1 MATIINERNIDAL
14 KPIFKPWEEPNGY
27 RVPGFDENSPA
38 RIEPGRRPSRCPLV
52 RSIRAEVDM
61 WRKGGYAGVS
71 ETSRHLLNY
80 WFNTDHM
87 VKDVATGESHPFR
100 YHWAQ
105 REAIES
111 IIYLH
116 ELRNVRN
123 TAALLTEF
131 GEGVFDDI
139 ALGIMPQEDQWLKC
153 CCKIATGG
161 GKTKVM
167 SLAIVWSYF
176 NSLREPNSDLV
187 KHFVVIAPNLTVYE
201 RLKEDFENRRIFDTD
216 PLIPEEWK
224 GDFQLQT
231 ILQDEPGGDVSL
243 GAIYLTNIHRL
254 YETRDSNDDGQDS
267 IWGPEVKRNKALDTS
282 IALRERITSHKGIM
296 VLNDEAHHL
305 HDPELAWNKAID
317 SLHVMNVNKGFRGV
331 CLQLDFTA
339 TPKHNNGDFFRHIV
353 CDFPLGEAVDAG
365 IVKVPVL
372 GESDR
377 LNIKGD
383 KNAPSHEKYRNHL
396 QVGYKRYEES
406 YNQWEK
412 VRKPIL
418 FVMTEDSASAND
430 VANYLDSEL
439 FPLLK
444 GRVLNIHTNLKGRIK
459 KTTRFGKEIKEF
471 VESERDMK
479 PEDLKALRE
488 MSRDLD
494 SPNSKYRCIV
504 SVMMLREG
512 WDIKNVSTIV
522 PLRAYS
528 AASGILPEQTLG
540 RGLRRMIPSGDMPE
554 MVTVIH
560 HPAFRKLYEE
570 ELQLEGFNILVL
582 PERESLKQTVT
593 IFVDTEHK
601 NVDKLDIS
609 IPYISDSIETS
620 SKLENLSID
629 EVAEE
634 FKKYKKLPI
643 GKAKPTELEFKEMH
657 LFTKEVIGT
666 WKLDL
671 GLLSTAWSAPHY
683 FSLMLARAC
692 KLTDYQSVLLPLVQE
707 FITKHLFEREVD
719 LFSGEI
725 NHRMQDTDVK
735 EHIIAVFTPLIM
747 DKKTT
752 IQDRK
757 RSNTETKLS
766 GWRPYQA
773 TSTDKRP
780 AVIASRTMFNLVP
793 CDNDFEKEFTF
804 ECDRLDDVEAFAKNA
819 GPQKLT
825 IDYLKPDKHRAMYVP
840 DFFVRVKSGDI
851 FLCELKGREDNL
863 VALKAKAAI
872 EWCKSASKGKAKWH
886 YLYIPY
892 HLFQQSTA
900 NSLEELAR
908 ACEPSLQNLIKESD
922 SEQIYIDFDTVTE
935 TDLADPLLK
944 KVMRMSSIDNIPED
958 LYESVRQALLIL
970 DHAEKTNMRDY
981 AHSFQPLL
989 YCLDDYAIRLLVKGL
1004 QSRIPTNIAWRD
1016 AYFMPDLSGVF
1027 QKKRNVLEKYGRY
1040 LRDNLVF
1047 ARPIMKLGTLL
1058 FCLEYAQ
1065 KGGFGANGVWM
1076 DVEKAYSG
1084 TKMGELY
1091 SLLTQVNEFRNTRV
1105 AHVEV
1110 KLSDANEA
1118 WENMGKWVKCLSMM
1132 YQDYSRLP

>member
-1 MATIINERNIDAL
+1 MATILNERNLDAL
-14 KPIFKPWEEPNGY
+14 KPIFKPWEEPSGY
-27 RVPGFDENSPA
+27 RVPGADDNSPA
-38 RIEPGRRPSRCPLV
+38 RVEPGRRPSRCPLV
-52 RSIRAEVDM
+52 RAIRSEVDM
-61 WRKGGYAGVS
+61 WRRGGYSGVS
-71 ETSRHLLNY
+71 ETSRYLLNY

-87 VKDVATGESHPFR
+87 IKDNSTGESYPFH

-116 ELRNVRN
+116 ELRRVRN
-123 TAALLTEF
+123 TASLLTEF
-131 GEGVFDDI
+131 GGGIFDDI
-139 ALGIMPQEDQWLKC
+139 ALGIMPNEDQWLKC

-176 NSLREPNSDLV
+176 NSLREQNSSLV

-201 RLKEDFENRRIFDTD
+201 RLKDDFENRKIFDTD

-224 GDFQLQT
+224 GDFQLKT
-231 ILQDEPGGDVSL
+231 ILQDEPGGEVSF

-254 YETRDSNDDGQDS
+254 YESRDNNIDDEGS

-296 VLNDEAHHL
+296 ILNDEAHHL

-317 SLHVMNVNKGFRGV
+317 SLHRMSLNKGRDGV

-377 LNIKGD
+377 LNIQGD
-383 KNAPSHEKYRNHL
+383 KNAPAPQKYRNHL
-396 QVGYKRYEES
+396 QVGYQRYEES
-406 YNQWEK
+406 YKQWEK

-418 FVMTEDSASAND
+418 FVMTEDSKSANEI
-430 VANYLDSEL
+430 ARYLDSDA

-471 VESERDMK
+471 IEKDMK
-479 PEDLKALRE
+479 PDDLKALRE

-540 RGLRRMIPSGDMPE
+540 RGLRRMIPGGDIPE

-593 IFVDTEHK
+593 IFVDAEHK
-601 NVDKLDIS
+601 SVEKLDIS
-609 IPYISDSIETS
+609 IPFISDSIETS
-620 SKLENLSID
+620 SKLENLSLD
-629 EVAEE
+629 EVSEE

-643 GKAKPTELEFKEMH
+643 GKAKSTELEFKERH

-692 KLTDYQSVLLPLVQE
+692 KLTDYQSVLLPLVHE
-707 FITKHLFEREVD
+707 FIAKHLFEREVD
-719 LFSGEI
+719 LFSGEV

-747 DKKTT
+747 DKKTI

-757 RSNTETKLS
+757 RSSTETKLS
-766 GWRPYQA
+766 GWKPYQA

-780 AVIASRTMFNLVP
+780 AVTASRTLFNLVS
-793 CDNDFEKEFTF
+793 CDSDFEKEFAF

-840 DFFVRVKSGDI
+840 DFFVKVTSGDVY
-851 FLCELKGREDNL
+851 LCELKGREDNL

-872 EWCKSASKGKAKWH
+872 EWCKSASKGKVKWH

-908 ACEPSLQNLIKESD
+908 ACEPSLQNLIKEGV
-922 SEQIYIDFDTVTE
+922 SEQIYIDFDAVTE
-935 TDLADPLLK
+935 TDLADPLFNKIMKISL
-944 KVMRMSSIDNIPED
+944 VNHVPED
-958 LYESVRQALLIL
+958 IHDSVRQALLIL
-970 DHAEKTNMRDY
+970 DHAEKTNMSDY
-981 AHSFQPLL
+981 AHAFQPLL
-989 YCLDDYAIRLLVKGL
+989 YCLDDYAMRLLVSGL
-1004 QSRIPTNIAWRD
+1004 QNRIPTDIARRD
-1016 AYFMPDLSGVF
+1016 AYFMPDLSSVF
-1027 QKKRNVLEKYGRY
+1027 DRKRNVLEKFGRY

-1065 KGGFGANGVWM
+1065 KGGFGANGVWK

-1084 TKMGELY
+1084 SKMEELY
-1091 SLLTQVNEFRNTRV
+1091 NLLTDVNEFRNTRV

-1118 WENMGKWVKCLSMM
+1118 WENMGKWVKCLSLINTCV
-1132 YQDYSRLP
+1132 DFSR

>member
-14 KPIFKPWEEPNGY
+14 RPLFKPWEEPTGY
-27 RVPGFDENSPA
+27 RTPGETENSPA
-38 RIEPGRRPSRCPLV
+38 RVEPGRRPSRCPLV
-52 RSIRAEVDM
+52 RAIRSELDM
-61 WRKGGYAGVS
+61 WRRGGYAGVS
-71 ETSRHLLNY
+71 ETSRYLLNY

-87 VKDVATGESHPFR
+87 IKDAGTGESFPFR

-111 IIYLH
+111 IIYLY
-116 ELRNVRN
+116 ELRNIRN
-123 TAALLTEF
+123 TASLLTEF
-131 GEGVFDDI
+131 GGGVFDDI
-139 ALGIMPQEDQWLKC
+139 ALGILPQEDQWLRC

-176 NSLREPNSDLV
+176 NSIREQDSGLV

-201 RLKEDFENRRIFDTD
+201 RLKDDFENRRIFDID
-216 PLIPEEWK
+216 PLIPDEWR
-224 GDFQLQT
+224 GDFQLKT
-231 ILQDEPGGDVSL
+231 ILQDEPGGEVSS

-254 YETRDSNDDGQDS
+254 YETRDNKVEDEGS

-282 IALRERITSHKGIM
+282 VALRERIASHKGIM
-296 VLNDEAHHL
+296 ILNDEAHHL

-317 SLHVMNVNKGFRGV
+317 SLHVMNINKGFKGV

-339 TPKHNNGDFFRHIV
+339 TPKHNNGEYFRHII

-377 LNIKGD
+377 LNIQGD
-383 KNAPSHEKYRNHL
+383 KKAPSHVKYRNHL
-396 QVGYKRYEES
+396 QVGYQRYEES
-406 YNQWEK
+406 YKQWEK

-430 VANYLDSEL
+430 VARYLDSDL

-444 GRVLNIHTNLKGRIK
+444 GRVLNIHTNLKGKIK
-459 KTTRFGKEIKEF
+459 RTTRFGKEIKEF
-471 VESERDMK
+471 VESEKDMK
-479 PEDLKALRE
+479 PDDLKALRE

-540 RGLRRMIPSGDMPE
+540 RGLRRMIPFGDVPE

-593 IFVDTEHK
+593 IFVDAEHK
-601 NVDKLDIS
+601 DVEELEIS

-620 SKLENLSID
+620 SKLENLTID

-643 GKAKPTELEFKEMH
+643 GKAKPTELEFKERH

-671 GLLSTAWSAPHY
+671 GLLSSAWSAPHY

-707 FITKHLFEREVD
+707 FIAKHLFEREVD
-719 LFSGEI
+719 LFSGEV
-725 NHRMQDTDVK
+725 NHRMQDADVK

-747 DKKTT
+747 GKKT
-752 IQDRK
+752 IIKGRK
-757 RSNTETKLS
+757 RSSTETKLS
-766 GWRPYQA
+766 GWKPYQA

-780 AVIASRTMFNLVP
+780 AVTASRTMFNLVS
-793 CDNDFEKEFTF
+793 CYSDFEKEFAF
-804 ECDRLDDVEAFAKNA
+804 ECDRLDDVVAFAKNA

-825 IDYLKPDKHRAMYVP
+825 IDYLKPDKHRALYIP
-840 DFFVRVKSGDI
+840 DFFVRINSGEVY
-851 FLCELKGREDNL
+851 LCELKGREDNL

-872 EWCKSASKGKAKWH
+872 EWCKSASKGDVKWN
-886 YLYIPY
+886 YMYIPC
-892 HLFQQSTA
+892 HLFRQSTA

-908 ACEPSLQNLIKESD
+908 ACEPSLKNLIKEGDSD
-922 SEQIYIDFDTVTE
+922 QIYIDFDTVTE
-935 TDLADPLLK
+935 VDLADPLFDRIMK
-944 KVMRMSSIDNIPED
+944 ISSIDQVPED
-958 LYESVRQALLIL
+958 IHDSLRQSLLVL
-970 DHAEKTNMRDY
+970 DHAEKTQMSDY
-981 AHSFQPLL
+981 AHAFQPLL
-989 YCLDDYAIRLLVKGL
+989 SCLDDYSMRLLVSGL
-1004 QSRIPTNIAWRD
+1004 QSRVPADVASRD
-1016 AYFMPDLSGVF
+1016 AYFMPDLSAVIS
-1027 QKKRNVLEKYGRY
+1027 KKRNVLEKYGKY

-1047 ARPIMKLGTLL
+1047 ARSIMRLGTLL

-1065 KGGFGANGVWM
+1065 KGGFGASGVWK
-1076 DVEKAYSG
+1076 DVVTAYSG
-1084 TKMGELY
+1084 TKMKELY
-1091 SLLTQVNEFRNTRV
+1091 DLLSDVNEFRNKRV
-1105 AHVEV
+1105 AHVEY
-1110 KLSDANEA
+1110 KLSDVNEA

-1132 YQDYSRLP
+1132 DSTL

>member
-1 MATIINERNIDAL
+1 MATILNERNIDAL
-14 KPIFKPWEEPNGY
+14 KPIFKPWEEPTGY
-27 RVPGFDENSPA
+27 RTPGNKDDSPA
-38 RIEPGRRPSRCPLV
+38 RVEPGRRPSRCPLV
-52 RSIRAEVDM
+52 RVIRSEVDM
-61 WRKGGYAGVS
+61 WRRGGYAGVS
-71 ETSRHLLNY
+71 ETSRYLLDY

-87 VKDVATGESHPFR
+87 VKDAESGESYPFR

-131 GEGVFDDI
+131 GGGVFDDI
-139 ALGIMPQEDQWLKC
+139 ALGIMPQDDQWLKC

-176 NSLREPNSDLV
+176 NCHREQNSSLV

-201 RLKEDFENRRIFDTD
+201 RLKFDFENKKIFDTD
-216 PLIPEEWK
+216 PLIPEEWR
-224 GDFQLQT
+224 GDFQIQT
-231 ILQDEPGGDVSL
+231 ILQDQPGGEVAS

-254 YETRDSNDDGQDS
+254 YETRVCNDSDESS

-282 IALRERITSHKGIM
+282 TALRERIASHKGIM
-296 VLNDEAHHL
+296 ILNDEAHHL

-317 SLHVMNVNKGFRGV
+317 SLHLMNLNKGRDGV

-365 IVKVPVL
+365 IVKVPIL

-377 LNIKGD
+377 LNIQGD
-383 KNAPSHEKYRNHL
+383 KNTPSHEKYRNHL
-396 QVGYKRYEES
+396 QVGYQRYEES
-406 YNQWEK
+406 YRQWEK

-418 FVMTEDSASAND
+418 FVMTEDSASANEI
-430 VANYLDSEL
+430 ARFLDSDL

-444 GRVLNIHTNLKGRIK
+444 GRVLNIHTNLKGKIK

-471 VESERDMK
+471 IESEKEMK
-479 PEDLKALRE
+479 PDDLKALRE

-494 SPNSKYRCIV
+494 SSNSKYRCIV

-540 RGLRRMIPSGDMPE
+540 RGLRRMIPSGDVPE

-593 IFVDTEHK
+593 IFVDVEHK
-601 NVDKLDIS
+601 SVEILNIS

-620 SKLENLSID
+620 SKLENLSLV
-629 EVAEE
+629 EVAEG
-634 FKKYKKLPI
+634 FKKYNKLPI
-643 GKAKPTELEFKEMH
+643 GKAKSTELEFKERH

-671 GLLSTAWSAPHY
+671 GLLSSAWSAPHY

-707 FITKHLFEREVD
+707 FIAKHLFEKEVD
-719 LFSGEI
+719 LFSGEV

-747 DKKTT
+747 DKKTV

-757 RSNTETKLS
+757 RSSTETKLS
-766 GWRPYQA
+766 GWKPYQA

-780 AVIASRTMFNLVP
+780 AVTACRTLFNLVS
-793 CDNDFEKEFTF
+793 CDSDFEKEFAF

-825 IDYLKPDKHRAMYVP
+825 IDYLKPDKHRALYVP
-840 DFFVRVKSGDI
+840 DFFVRVNSSDVY
-851 FLCELKGREDNL
+851 LCELKGREDNL

-872 EWCKSASKGKAKWH
+872 EWCKSASKGKVKWH

-908 ACEPSLQNLIKESD
+908 ACEPSLQNLIREGV
-922 SEQIYIDFDTVTE
+922 SEQIYIDFDAVTE
-935 TDLADPLLK
+935 TDLADPLFERIMK
-944 KVMRMSSIDNIPED
+944 ISSINQVPDDIHD
-958 LYESVRQALLIL
+958 SVRQALLIL
-970 DHAEKTNMRDY
+970 DHAEKTNLSDY

-989 YCLDDYAIRLLVKGL
+989 YCLDDYAMRLLVSGL
-1004 QSRIPTNIAWRD
+1004 QSRIPTDISWRD
-1016 AYFMPDLSGVF
+1016 AYFMPDLSKVYDR
-1027 QKKRNVLEKYGRY
+1027 KKNVLEKFGRY

-1065 KGGFGANGVWM
+1065 KGGLGANGVWK
-1076 DVEKAYSG
+1076 DVESVYSG
-1084 TKMGELY
+1084 AKMGELY
-1091 SLLTQVNEFRNTRV
+1091 ALLTEVNEFRNTRV

-1110 KLSDANEA
+1110 KLSNVDEA
-1118 WENMGKWVKCLSMM
+1118 WTNMGKWVKCLFIINTMVF
-1132 YQDYSRLP
+1132 